1 VTRRSQEDRSR
12 ATRADLVGAGRR
24 LFAERGFQAVPAE
37 EILRVAGVT
46 QGALRHH
53 FGDERDLFRAVFEE
67 LEAELAA
74 DIAGILGGESDTWA
88 AIELGVSAFLDAC
101 ERPEL
106 LQIALRDAPAV
117 LGWSVWR
124 EIQAEHGLGLIKFAV
139 AQAVSEGLIRAQPVD
154 VLAHLL
160 LGSLI
165 EAALLVA
172 EGAASRR
179 DVEQALY
186 GFLDGMRVR

>member
-1 VTRRSQEDRSR
+1 VIRRSQEDRSR
-12 ATRADLVGAGRR
+12 TTRAALVGAGRK
-24 LFAERGFQAVPAE
+24 LFAERGFQAVSAE
-37 EILRVAGVT
+37 EIVRVAGVT
-46 QGALRHH
+46 RGALQHH
-53 FGDERDLFRAVFEE
+53 FGDKRDLFRVVFEG

-74 DIAGILGGESDTWA
+74 DLAGIVGEESDPWV
-88 AIELGVSAFLDAC
+88 AIGLGVSAFLDAC

-124 EIQAEHGLGLIKFAV
+124 EIEAEHGLGLIKFVV
-139 AQAVSEGLIRAQPVD
+139 AQAMSEGLIRVQPVD

-160 LGSLI
+160 LSSLI

-172 EGAASRR
+172 EGVASRQ
-179 DVEQALY
+179 DVEQALR

>member
-1 VTRRSQEDRSR
+1 M
-12 ATRADLVGAGRR
+12 
-24 LFAERGFQAVPAE
+24 FAERGFQAVSAE
-37 EILRVAGVT
+37 EIVRVAGVT
-46 QGALRHH
+46 RGALQHH
-53 FGDERDLFRAVFEE
+53 FGDKRDLFRVVFEG

-74 DIAGILGGESDTWA
+74 DIAGIVGAESDTWA
-88 AIELGVSAFLDAC
+88 AIELGLSAFLDAC

-117 LGWSVWR
+117 LGWSAWR
-124 EIQAEHGLGLIKFAV
+124 EIQAEHGLGLIKVAV
-139 AQAVSEGLIRAQPVD
+139 AQAMSEGLVREQPVD

-160 LGSLI
+160 LSSLI

-179 DVEQALY
+179 DAEQALH